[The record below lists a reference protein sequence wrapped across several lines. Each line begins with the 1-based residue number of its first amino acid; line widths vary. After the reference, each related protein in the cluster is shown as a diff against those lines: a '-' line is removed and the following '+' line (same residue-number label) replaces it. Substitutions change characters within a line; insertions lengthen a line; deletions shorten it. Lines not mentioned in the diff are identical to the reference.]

1 MAERRTSQ
9 SICSPPVPS
18 AWSDGLR
25 RYGQKRNGHRSGYL
39 RAASGRNM
47 HECAFHQDLD
57 LPSTIGSNNTGS
69 HCAPPERGHFFS
81 AEWRCDTSCSPLP
94 VLQRCCLNQAGAVV
108 SCHTETHGRDPK
120 VNARS
125 PIIHKSQTLK
135 SPSRRTLP
143 WRPVC
148 LTLGPA

>member
-1 MAERRTSQ
+1 MGRR
-9 SICSPPVPS
+9 
-18 AWSDGLR
+18 
-25 RYGQKRNGHRSGYL
+25 RNGHRSGYL

-57 LPSTIGSNNTGS
+57 LPSIIGSNNTGS

-94 VLQRCCLNQAGAVV
+94 VLQRCCLNQAGAAV
-108 SCHTETHGRDPK
+108 SYHTETHGRDPK

-135 SPSRRTLP
+135 SPSRRTPSTLETSLLNVGSSVVKAGGCEEAAEG
-143 WRPVC
+143 RVLRSN
-148 LTLGPA
+148 LTL